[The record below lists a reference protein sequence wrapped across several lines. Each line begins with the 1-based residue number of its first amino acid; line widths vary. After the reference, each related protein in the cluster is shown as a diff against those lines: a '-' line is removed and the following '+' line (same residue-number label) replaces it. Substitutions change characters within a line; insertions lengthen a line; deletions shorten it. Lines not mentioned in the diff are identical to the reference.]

1 MFTLRLFTFRF
12 SFDELQAVFIPLG
25 LLLKMHLNRT
35 LFAFAKQLIA
45 HICSALDMIEDVKNS
60 KTQVWLIDKISIW
73 ATTD

>member
-12 SFDELQAVFIPLG
+12 SFDELQAVCWSGLG

-45 HICSALDMIEDVKNS
+45 YICSALDMIEDVKNS
-60 KTQVWLIDKISIW
+60 KTQVWLRDAFKL
-73 ATTD
+73 D

>member
-1 MFTLRLFTFRF
+1 MSSRL
-12 SFDELQAVFIPLG
+12 SVGLVFIPLR

-60 KTQVWLIDKISIW
+60 KTQVWLIDAFKL
-73 ATTD
+73 D